1 MTSSCSNKQLFSW
14 MNVKLNAA
22 WIFIRFNPDVFSP
35 GVKHHNPEGDFFKKQ
50 CNLVKDASDFLLNVQ
65 IPAFLRECRDH
76 SAAPM
81 DGQTLS
87 DNLHNRGIN
96 IRYLG
101 IIANLLSVTP
111 GNNNLVQYL
120 LNWRSFNILKSTE
133 TDPIKKISLTEN
145 FPFFAVNITWSSH
158 IINWL

>member
-1 MTSSCSNKQLFSW
+1 MFYFL
-14 MNVKLNAA
+14 
-22 WIFIRFNPDVFSP
+22 IRFNPDVFSP
-35 GVKHHNPEGDFFKKQ
+35 GVKHQNPEGDFFKKQ
-50 CNLVKDASDFLLNVQ
+50 CHLVKDASDFLLNVQ

-111 GNNNLVQYL
+111 ELSYVHTIAVSEVLMRSAKHVFTTYMQGLEMTHLSVAVAHFLNCL
-120 LNWRSFNILKSTE
+120 LSRT
-133 TDPIKKISLTEN
+133 TQVP
-145 FPFFAVNITWSSH
+145 SH
-158 IINWL
+158 FSIH

>member
-1 MTSSCSNKQLFSW
+1 

-22 WIFIRFNPDVFSP
+22 WFFIRFNPDVFSP
-35 GVKHHNPEGDFFKKQ
+35 GVKHQNPEGDFFKKQ

-111 GNNNLVQYL
+111 GNNN
-120 LNWRSFNILKSTE
+120 
-133 TDPIKKISLTEN
+133 
-145 FPFFAVNITWSSH
+145 
-158 IINWL
+158 